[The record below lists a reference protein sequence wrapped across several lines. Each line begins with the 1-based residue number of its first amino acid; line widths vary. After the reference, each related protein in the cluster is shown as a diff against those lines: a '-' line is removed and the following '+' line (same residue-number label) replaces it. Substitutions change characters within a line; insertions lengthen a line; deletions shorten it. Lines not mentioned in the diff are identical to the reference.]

1 MVRDVKY
8 NNGMQEVPS
17 ITPVNTMPRRP
28 VNQKLFPA
36 IVVFLSANQFY
47 LSSSSVWLC
56 GAPRWQQVDRK
67 RAAEPAGVWKGWA
80 AGEVRQPPRGRL
92 YPVLGLWNLASGFL

>member
-8 NNGMQEVPS
+8 NNGMQAVIS
-17 ITPVNTMPRRP
+17 ITPVNTAPRRT
-28 VNQKLFPA
+28 VHQERFPA
-36 IVVFLSANQFY
+36 VVVFLTAKQVS

-67 RAAEPAGVWKGWA
+67 RAAEPAGVRKSWA
-80 AGEVRQPPRGRL
+80 AGEVCQSPRGRL
-92 YPVLGLWNLASGFL
+92 YPVLGFRNLASGFL